1 MKPPCEIIVGK
12 ILPSIRAAIVKSLIE
27 DYNMKQTQIAKILG
41 ISQSAVS
48 QYYTSARAVD
58 DSPLSL
64 FPDIIQYSK
73 EVAKKIAN
81 GEMNKDQILLCEPCQ
96 KIRQNKKFDKFQ
108 NEILQFMKCHIC
120 HTGSNE

>member
-1 MKPPCEIIVGK
+1 
-12 ILPSIRAAIVKSLIE
+12 
-27 DYNMKQTQIAKILG
+27 MKQTEISVILG

-64 FPDIIQYSK
+64 FPEIIKYSK
-73 EVAKKIAN
+73 QVAKKIAK

-108 NEILQFMKCHIC
+108 DEILQFMKCKIC
-120 HTGSNE
+120 HVDSNE